1 MVDWHRSLMSS
12 GNLQAL
18 IKHGLLDECGWMIP
32 GAKEALTP
40 HVGYLVSFIRFH
52 ERGLAPPFFLLL

>member
-1 MVDWHRSLMSS
+1 MSS